1 MHSLR
6 TKITA
11 MCIGAIIIT
20 MIIAAAFG
28 MVSIQRL
35 GMSDAERMLR
45 LLCEVGEKNLDDL
58 FENLEQNVQIVS
70 SYVESDLN
78 GLSDEDLQKHLNRVS
93 NIFKKVLVNTNGI
106 VTYYYRID
114 PAVSAS
120 AEGFWFVNLD
130 GKGFETHEVTDIT
143 QYNTD
148 DTSQLVWFTVPKATG
163 EPVWLKPYIT
173 DNLDVR
179 VISYNVPVYFDEQ
192 FVGVIGIELDYSAM
206 AAQIDNITL
215 YENGYAFVTDADGMI
230 VYHPHKNISE
240 MDAGEKAP
248 DGIVSSDSFVRY
260 NYEGRE
266 KLAYR
271 LPLIN
276 GNLLMVSAPLSEI
289 NATWHKWIAAIII
302 IFLALLLVFIAFIM
316 KYTGWITKPLQK
328 LTEAAEQINEGNYEC
343 MLDYDGRDE
352 IGVLTN
358 TFRCV
363 TKNLR
368 EYISRLNNLAY
379 ADALTSLRNRGAFN
393 IMVSD
398 MQAQL
403 DKHERSMVFAVCMF
417 DCNCLKQINDEY
429 GHDKGDIYLKE
440 TARVICDVFEHS
452 PVFRIGG
459 DEFVAILQERDYVN
473 REALLQLFD
482 EKCSEKRETEMEPW
496 RKVDVSRGMADYDPQ
511 EDKSIDDVVR
521 RADRAMYENKW
532 SIKREQSGGE
542 TESRNEED
550 RRGS

>member
-1 MHSLR
+1 MRSLR
-6 TKITA
+6 TKITT
-11 MCIGAIIIT
+11 MTIGAIIIT

-70 SYVESDLN
+70 SYVESDLD
-78 GLSDEDLQKHLNRVS
+78 GLSDEDLQRHLNRVS
-93 NIFKKVLVNTNGI
+93 DIFKRILVNTNGI

-120 AEGFWFVNLD
+120 VEGFWFVNLD

-148 DTSQLVWFTVPKATG
+148 DTSRLVWFTVPRATG
-163 EPVWLKPYIT
+163 KPVWLKPYIT

-179 VISYNVPVYFDEQ
+179 VISYNVPVYFGEQ

-206 AAQIDNITL
+206 AAQVDNITL
-215 YENGYAFVTDADGMI
+215 YENGYAFITDGDGMI
-230 VYHPHKNISE
+230 VYHPHMTVSE
-240 MDAGEKAP
+240 MEAGEKAP
-248 DGIVSSDSFVRY
+248 DGIVSSNSFVRY
-260 NYEGRE
+260 DYKGTE
-266 KLAYR
+266 KLAFR

-276 GNLLMVSAPLSEI
+276 GDLLTVSAPLSEI

-302 IFLALLLVFIAFIM
+302 TFLVLLLMFITFIR
-316 KYTGWITKPLQK
+316 KYSERITKPLQK
-328 LTEAAEQINEGNYEC
+328 LTEAAEQIDEGNYEC
-343 MLDYDGRDE
+343 ALDYDGKDE
-352 IGVLTN
+352 IGALTN
-358 TFRCV
+358 TFRRV
-363 TKNLR
+363 TANLR
-368 EYISRLNNLAY
+368 EYISRLNDLAY
-379 ADALTSLRNRGAFN
+379 ADALTSLRNRGAFD
-393 IMVSD
+393 IMVRD

-403 DKHERSMVFAVCMF
+403 DRNEGSMVFAVCMF

-440 TARVICDVFEHS
+440 TARIICDVFEHS

-459 DEFVAILQERDYVN
+459 DEFVAILQGRDYAN
-473 REALLQLFD
+473 REALLRLFD
-482 EKCSEKRETEMEPW
+482 EKCSEKRETETEPW
-496 RKVDVSRGMADYDPQ
+496 NKVDVSRGMADYDSQ
-511 EDKSIDDVVR
+511 EDKTIGDVVR
-521 RADRAMYENKW
+521 RADRAMYDNKRNT
-532 SIKREQSGGE
+532 KRQRLEG
-542 TESRNEED
+542 TEFEA
-550 RRGS
+550 